1 MTSTVAMAR
10 RYWDQ
15 RYGAWTVPV
24 LVSEVCATDG
34 DEHLTTVL
42 GSCVAL
48 CVRDR
53 VTGVGGM
60 NHMLLPE
67 GHGRALI
74 GELVERVLALGA
86 RQDALEFKLF
96 GGGHVIG
103 GLSDIGGDN
112 VASVRAYLADHGFT
126 LIAAD
131 VGGADARRLRYHPRT
146 GRSRVQRLPL
156 GDGYLRA
163 P

>member
-1 MTSTVAMAR
+1 MTSTPAAQR
-10 RYWDQ
+10 RYWDH
-15 RYGAWTVPV
+15 RYRGWTVAV
-24 LVSEVCATDG
+24 LAGEVCVTAG
-34 DEHLTTVL
+34 DETLTTVL
-42 GSCVAL
+42 GSCVAV

-53 VTGVGGM
+53 ATGVGGM

-74 GELVERVLALGA
+74 QRLVDGVLALGA
-86 RQDALEFKLF
+86 RRDDLEFKLF

-112 VASVRAYLADHGFT
+112 VASVRAYLAGHGFA
-126 LIAAD
+126 IAAAD
-131 VGGADARRLRYHPRT
+131 VGGHDARRLRYQPRT
-146 GRSRVQRLPL
+146 GRSMLQRLPL
-156 GDGYLRA
+156 DGAALES